1 MKTCDYSVVATQTR
15 NNYQKFLKFNK
26 NRLLI
31 STVPMS
37 NIILDCYWCDSEYNV
52 IYAKYIILLGKRI
65 EDPNN
70 PGTYITD
77 NSQLT
82 ILLKDV
88 QGVDYQNENI
98 DKLARSL
105 TDAIGWKL
113 EDDGDIYLYF
123 RSAGSGSKFSVS
135 AISNRNVYA
144 EFVYA
149 QENSDYTTNS
159 DINLHYV
166 DVASITNTNAST
178 VLNSYINNLNLD
190 ITNNGSSTITQVY
203 LQKGKY
209 YKIVNNK
216 INVIYRYYI
225 IMPIQGNVL
234 SIMYNKNTNSG
245 KVICTCGNSGRITI
259 KAVVIKSKL
268 YIYLRNTSVTYPII
282 LYSIPVANLSVTEL
296 DTPDSDY
303 SDETATVIADNTFYT
318 SGPSSKRPND
328 TYIGFKYFD
337 TTINKPIFVKS
348 VDYSEHTT
356 VWVDAMGTE
365 V

>member
-1 MKTCDYSVVATQTR
+1 MKTYDYSVMATQTR

-31 STVPMS
+31 TTVPMS
-37 NIILDCYWCDSEYNV
+37 SIILDCHWCDSEYNI

-65 EDPNN
+65 ENPNN

-88 QGVDYQNENI
+88 QGVNYQKENI
-98 DKLARSL
+98 DKLALSL
-105 TDAIGWKL
+105 TNAIGWKL

-123 RSAGSGSKFSVS
+123 RSAGSGSKFNVS
-135 AISNRNVYA
+135 AISHNNVYA

-149 QENSDYTTNS
+149 QENSDYTTKS

-190 ITNNGSSTITQVY
+190 ITNNGSTITQVY
-203 LQKGKY
+203 LQQGKY

-216 INVIYRYYI
+216 TDIIYRYYI
-225 IMPIQGNVL
+225 IMPTQGNVF
-234 SIMYNKNTNSG
+234 SISYNKNTNNGSV
-245 KVICTCGNSGRITI
+245 KYICGNSGSIII

-268 YIYLRNTSVTYPII
+268 YIYLRNNSVTYPII
-282 LYSIPVANLSVTEL
+282 LYSMPVANLSVTEL

-303 SDETATVIADNTFYT
+303 SDETATVIADNIFYT
-318 SGPSSKRPND
+318 AGPSSKRPND
-328 TYIGFKYFD
+328 TYVGFKYFD